1 MKFDPIRATVSDQTI
16 TKVTRLFNGTLKDV
30 LNELLQNARRAG
42 ANLVTVGAR
51 PDGNGLRITIEDDG
65 CLTWYRSPP
74 PVRRGFCGRCGSSL
88 FYQSANLVNFFI
100 TFRTGTKEN
109 IFYIIIKGRPRP
121 KGH

>member
-65 CLTWYRSPP
+65 CGIDDPAAP
-74 PVRRGFCGRCGSSL
+74 NRGL
-88 FYQSANLVNFFI
+88 
-100 TFRTGTKEN
+100 
-109 IFYIIIKGRPRP
+109 KGRQGPGSAKQRSAPHRVRETSASRAPGALRP
-121 KGH
+121 P